1 MKKIFTLLAAML
13 VAASMSAQ
21 FGIAVNGAM
30 YYQGTENPNPQD
42 PSFREYMVLGLQLH
56 SGDYCQ
62 LCDAGSN
69 YATWAVDLD
78 GASVSAISRNGDKYS
93 VSVDGCY
100 DFYIKIKNQNDQLYV
115 GAGDCGSPTGTP
127 IGGGEGGGQ
136 GGGDNPGGGQGG
148 GDNPTAYW
156 YWKGNVDGDNIE
168 NEEMGSNIFQG
179 GLSSIDVGE
188 AAYVFVIYQVKG
200 VQGVQYMASGWHPEE
215 QHLTMTVNG
224 DNKLYVPAG
233 SYTLYLYDN
242 EDGTVEL
249 SYVELQGKK
258 LMGGGE
264 GGGQGGGDNP
274 GGQGQD
280 AVDNVTTPTVITKTV
295 ENGQVVII
303 KNGIRFN
310 LLGAQ
315 LH

>member
-1 MKKIFTLLAAML
+1 ML

-136 GGGDNPGGGQGG
+136 GQGGEGGGQGQ
-148 GDNPTAYW
+148 GDTPTAYW

-168 NEEMGSNIFQG
+168 NEEMGSNIFLG

-200 VQGVQYMASGWHPEE
+200 VQGVQYMADGWDSSLP
-215 QHLTMTVNG
+215 QHRTMGVNG
-224 DNKLYVPAG
+224 NDKLYVPAG

-280 AVDNVTTPTVITKTV
+280 AVDNVTTPTVITKTI

>member
-136 GGGDNPGGGQGG
+136 GQGGEGQGG
-148 GDNPTAYW
+148 GDTPDEYW
-156 YWKGNVDGDNIE
+156 YWKGYVDGGDIT
-168 NEEMGSNIFQG
+168 NEEGGFNIFVG
-179 GLSSIDVGE
+179 GKSDVSFETGG
-188 AAYVFVIYQVKG
+188 YLFVMHQIKG
-200 VQGVQYMASGWHPEE
+200 VPGTQYMAVTYTDGPTHA
-215 QHLTMTVNG
+215 TMTQSG
-224 DNKLYVPAG
+224 TEKLHVPAG
-233 SYTLYLYDN
+233 DHTLYLYDN

-280 AVDNVTTPTVITKTV
+280 AVDNVTTPTVITKTI

>member
-1 MKKIFTLLAAML
+1 MKKIFTLLT
-13 VAASMSAQ
+13 
-21 FGIAVNGAM
+21 AVLCGLALNAKTLYLNPGPNWGEAGAKFALYYFNAGSEGVWGDYM
-30 YYQGTENPNPQD
+30 TQTGSVYQGELPDGYAKVIFVRLNPQGAINWD
-42 PSFREYMVLGLQLH
+42 SKWNQT
-56 SGDYCQ
+56 
-62 LCDAGSN
+62 A
-69 YATWAVDLD
+69 DLD
-78 GASVSAISRNGDKYS
+78 VPANENLYTMTDWEHGSWSVY
-93 VSVDGCY
+93 DG
-100 DFYIKIKNQNDQLYV
+100 
-115 GAGDCGSPTGTP
+115 GS
-127 IGGGEGGGQ
+127 GEGGGQ

-280 AVDNVTTPTVITKTV
+280 AVDNVTTPTVITKTI